1 MIIIELII
9 GILVAILMR
18 KILTESDKQFQE
30 QLKQAEPVKIM
41 VEVINDTYYGWMFEE
56 NEFILQSSSKE
67 DFINK
72 LKQKFPDRNLNLLS
86 KEKITWLQENYN
98 KN

>member
-9 GILVAILMR
+9 GFILAMLVRRILAD
-18 KILTESDKQFQE
+18 TENNLEE

-41 VEVINDTYYGWMFEE
+41 VEVINNNYYGWMFEK

-67 DFINK
+67 DFVNK
-72 LKQKFPDRNLNLLS
+72 LKEKFPDRNLNLLS
-86 KEKITWLQENYN
+86 KEKITWLQENS

>member
-9 GILVAILMR
+9 GFILAMLVRRILAD
-18 KILTESDKQFQE
+18 TENNLEEK
-30 QLKQAEPVKIM
+30 LKQAEPVKIM
-41 VEVINDTYYGWMFEE
+41 VEVINGNYYGWMFDH

-67 DFINK
+67 DFVNK
-72 LKQKFPDRNLNLLS
+72 LKEKFPDRNLNLLS
-86 KEKITWLQENYN
+86 KEKITWLHENS